1 MSPTTNINFTRTA
14 ISQNCS
20 SFIFLRII
28 PFISAYDII
37 HPYKSQFVEVNNFEK
52 MNNKKKKALSGAI
65 AFITLMGIVSL
76 FSDMTHEGARSIL
89 GNYLNLAGASAAT
102 IGFVSGAGE
111 LFGYSLRII
120 SGLIA
125 DKTKKYWTL
134 VIAGYAIQ
142 VLAIPALALIPEHG
156 WFWACG
162 LVILERIGKA
172 IKKPAKNTLVSF
184 AASEIGTGKG
194 FAYQEF
200 LDQLGAFLGPVLLF
214 ATALVK
220 GTDDLFATYRASFA
234 VLLVPALITIA
245 LVIAAKIKYPDPEM
259 FEKQD
264 DKPEGFKFRKSF
276 ILYMAAICFFAFGF
290 ADFTLITLH
299 AANAGAFPESTLSL
313 LYAAAMAVDAFAALF
328 FGWLYDKVGLKA
340 LIISTLCSTFFSCFV
355 FMTGNAWMIGIGII
369 LWGIGMGAQESIMK
383 AAVSGIVPRSMRST
397 GFGIFET
404 GFGIAWFL
412 GSWLLGALYDLN
424 PVYLVAVSVISQ
436 LMAIGFYIMCLRSD
450 KADR

>member
-1 MSPTTNINFTRTA
+1 M
-14 ISQNCS
+14 
-20 SFIFLRII
+20 
-28 PFISAYDII
+28 
-37 HPYKSQFVEVNNFEK
+37 
-52 MNNKKKKALSGAI
+52 NKKRTISGAI

-76 FSDMTHEGARSIL
+76 FSDLTHEGARSIL
-89 GNYLNLAGASAAT
+89 GEYLSLAGASAAA
-102 IGFVSGAGE
+102 IGFVSGIGE
-111 LFGYSLRII
+111 LCGYSLRLI

-134 VIAGYAIQ
+134 VIAGYVIQ
-142 VLAIPALALIPEHG
+142 VLAIPALALVPEHG

-172 IKKPAKNTLVSF
+172 VKKPAKNTLVSF

-200 LDQLGAFLGPVLLF
+200 LDQLGAFLGPILLF
-214 ATALVK
+214 VTALVK
-220 GTDDLFATYRASFA
+220 GTDDLFQTYRISFA

-245 LVIAAKIKYPDPEM
+245 LVLAAKIKYPDPEM
-259 FEKQD
+259 FEKQE
-264 DKPEGFKFRKSF
+264 DKPENFRFGKSF
-276 ILYMAAICFFAFGF
+276 ALFMASICFFAFGF

-299 AANAGAFPESTLSL
+299 AANTGAFPESTLSL

-328 FGWLYDKVGLKA
+328 FGWLFDRIGLKA
-340 LIISTLCSTFFSCFV
+340 LIISTLCSTFFSCFI
-355 FMTGNAWMIGIGII
+355 FMTGNARIIGIGII
-369 LWGIGMGAQESIMK
+369 LWGIGIGAQESIMK
-383 AAVSGIVPRSMRST
+383 AAVSGMVPRSMRST

-424 PVYLVAVSVISQ
+424 PMYLVVVSVASQ
-436 LMAIGFYIMCLRSD
+436 LLAIAFYAMCLRCN
-450 KADR
+450 RIER